1 VTTPTVAV
9 TINTEQAAGVAIAN
23 GIVRFTPT
31 KVDVSGAGS
40 AGAIVV
46 EQPFDV
52 QLDGNGV
59 AVPGIV
65 PNVNNQY
72 QVEFFGG
79 DRNRLGKPVLATIP
93 NQACYL
99 HDHLTTGPAVLSDA
113 QRALNG
119 AQAAQAAAQAV
130 LTDPGFVAVKNDLPQ
145 LESLY
150 GALAALNALASDLTN
165 LNALAAALTALN
177 ALAADLTA
185 LNALANDQVNLDAV
199 AGALAAI
206 NACANNLQAILNAP
220 TYAAQAQA
228 AQAGAAASDADA
240 TQQAANANSFA
251 LSAAAQAAQAY
262 AFSLS
267 AASAQQQDLSTIT
280 KQMHFSPNAILGTLF
295 YDTGKDSNPAWV
307 DQCQNASYM
316 FETLNGTWLSPNLGG
331 TGFPNE
337 LTARYVLANAAE
349 GINWTINGALG
360 VTPGAGGYISNNGT
374 AGPALSVPS
383 SNANSLSGAV
393 DMTLAAKA
401 NLVSW
406 AAPSS
411 TEWFGYKVTGNN
423 GYGLSLQ
430 STGKLS
436 LTWGNGAATLGASS
450 TVSLTQGANTDLWVA
465 ARLQCNVAGSFIVT
479 FWTSADGVTWT
490 QLGAAV
496 SGAATTVAAAA
507 SALFLGANSAGNQ
520 PINGKL
526 YAFQVLLNGLPG
538 TGTVVT
544 KFDGSA
550 ITANATGSYYQSAVD
565 GKHYSL
571 NAGAGVTQTTNG
583 NSNKP
588 PRVMAF
594 VWEAGYFCIYDPTKP
609 GCPLWKSWLCTA
621 TTTALGAVGVA
632 TLVASGVWAKEG
644 KLWIGSN
651 QGLLRVDFA
660 NDRMLLGR
668 TGVYT
673 LTDSRVA
680 ARNAQPSAAVNLGV
694 NGIDGWVLGS
704 NTTNCISGCVYPDAP
719 VDQNTGLM
727 QPTVFVGATVPTV
740 IKDDGTTVTTTAMGT
755 SVSFAA
761 LTPWYLLAANGAGQ
775 GVFFTLGSLRT
786 VTANWA
792 VATWSPNSNQ
802 FTADAAVGLLACN
815 RSFVAKF
822 NNGPSPQGPALS
834 LMRLNA
840 SNPLA
845 SLFARI
851 TPYSNTGW
859 MVGDIRGCWLSSTV
873 SGTTVA
879 GTNVVTDATFDNPA
893 TSASYFNQ
901 DGNISHSVSA
911 GVLNVSTN
919 VAAGSTYVVYVAAT
933 EPGVQYTINANFAI
947 VATCTGGYFD
957 VRDGA
962 SPGTGGQLNAGAG
975 NSSTGTAA
983 AGALSSTFVAIST
996 MTAIRLVM
1004 VKTQPDASCTW
1015 DNHTCTATG
1024 IADRSYK
1031 ANNLTLTGSL
1041 TKSAANA
1048 ATQIMLYSGWSA
1060 ANYAQQAYS
1069 ANLDPG
1075 TGGVTESIWGTIPA
1089 NVATAGTAVDRSAA
1103 AGAYYTFGHD
1113 ATGKLTATVFD
1124 GTTARTVTTAASYAT
1139 GQLFK
1144 ARMILSPSGT
1154 LSISVNGAPVASTPG
1169 APLLSLNNAAAV
1181 LTVGNRRALDQPWA
1195 GGLALVR
1202 IGTTIPTLE
1211 QSALCYEQEYMMF
1224 QPGAVCAL
1232 ADATALQDLRYD
1244 ASQQKFKAVSSG
1256 YENSLV
1262 GLTFSAQ
1269 AACSAGTFSHCDHL
1283 GGMKLLARATTNP
1296 GVDIMVPAYALRE
1309 ELANRDRAAAERA
1322 RLTQPFDFSGGFTAT
1337 ETNGS
1342 SGLTGVSGWTYPSQ
1356 ANQRGVGASGTN
1368 VPANTVLT
1376 DYSGTTAT
1384 LSAAATGAGA
1394 QQISLK
1400 GFRLPPGIEA
1410 LDVYAGPVG
1419 SMSPKMEGVSND
1431 YTRSFDGFCETVL
1444 MTPGYNA
1451 QVRINGRRWQQ

>member
-52 QLDGNGV
+52 QLDANGV

-72 QVEFFGG
+72 QVEFFGS
-79 DRNRLGKPVLATIP
+79 DRNRIGKPVLATIP

-99 HDHLTTGPAVLSDA
+99 HDHLTTAAPVLSDA

-130 LTDPGFVAVKNDLPQ
+130 LVDPGFVAVKNDLPQ

-185 LNALANDQVNLDAV
+185 LNALADDQVNLDAV

-251 LSAAAQAAQAY
+251 LSAAVQAAQAY

-267 AASAQQQDLSTIT
+267 AASAQQQDLSLVS
-280 KQMHFSPNAILGTLF
+280 KQMHFSPNATLGTLF

-307 DQCQNASYM
+307 DQVQNASYM
-316 FETLNGTWLSPNLGG
+316 FETLNGNWLVPNFGG
-331 TGFPNE
+331 VGFNGE
-337 LTARYVLANAAE
+337 LSARYVIPNAAENLNWLVNGAPTIVAGASGYFQGDGTSGKYLSVPDSALNSVTGDIDIRVKANQPSWTAAASNQGYFGKWTGTVATSSWLLTTSTNGKPTFNWSNGAASAAIGANAA
-349 GINWTINGALG
+349 IT
-360 VTPGAGGYISNNGT
+360 
-374 AGPALSVPS
+374 
-383 SNANSLSGAV
+383 
-393 DMTLAAKA
+393 
-401 NLVSW
+401 
-406 AAPSS
+406 AAP
-411 TEWFGYKVTGNN
+411 
-423 GYGLSLQ
+423 
-430 STGKLS
+430 
-436 LTWGNGAATLGASS
+436 
-450 TVSLTQGANTDLWVA
+450 NTDLWLRVTYQANNGAGQSVITFYTSTDGVA
-465 ARLQCNVAGSFIVT
+465 WTMLGTAQ
-479 FWTSADGVTWT
+479 TSATALSINDSATN
-490 QLGAAV
+490 LSIGA
-496 SGAATTVAAAA
+496 
-507 SALFLGANSAGNQ
+507 LYQGNN
-520 PINGKL
+520 PFIGKIYYAEIRNGI
-526 YAFQVLLNGLPG
+526 G
-538 TGTVVT
+538 GTVVS

-550 ITANATGSYYQSAVD
+550 ITANATGSYFQNATD

-588 PRVMAF
+588 PRVMAI
-594 VWEAGYFCIYDPTKP
+594 VWESGYLCIYDPTKP
-609 GCPLWKSWLCTA
+609 GCPLWKSFLCTSA
-621 TTTALGAVGVA
+621 APISALGAYNTA
-632 TLVASGVWAKEG
+632 ALVANGVWAKEG
-644 KLWIGSN
+644 ALWIGSN
-651 QGLLRVDFA
+651 QGLLCVDFA
-660 NDRMLLGR
+660 NDKMLPGR
-668 TGVYT
+668 SAGVFTT
-673 LTDSRVA
+673 LADRRIA
-680 ARNAQPSAAVNLGV
+680 ARNSQPALAQQVAGGV
-694 NGIDGWVLGS
+694 NGVDGWTLGS
-704 NTTNCISGCVYPDAP
+704 NTTFCVTGCIYPDAP
-719 VDQNTGLM
+719 VDANTGLM
-727 QPTVFVGATVPTV
+727 RPTVFVGSNTSCTL
-740 IKDDGTTVTTTAMGT
+740 IKDDGSAAVTTTSMGT
-755 SVSFAA
+755 VSLATM
-761 LTPWYLLAANGAGQ
+761 TPWYLLAGSTVTASNLYL
-775 GVFFTLGSLRT
+775 TLGSLRGMS
-786 VTANWA
+786 ANWSVTLLA
-792 VATWSPNSNQ
+792 PNSSQ
-802 FTADAAVGLLACN
+802 FTADTNSALLACN
-815 RSFVAKF
+815 RSLVAKLLST
-822 NNGPSPQGPALS
+822 PPALS
-834 LMRLNA
+834 LMRFNA

-859 MVGDIRGCWLSSTV
+859 MVGDIRGCFLATTV
-873 SGTTVA
+873 SGTTSA
-879 GTNVVTDATFDNPA
+879 GANIIVDGTFDNPA
-893 TSASYFNQ
+893 DISLWGQQ
-901 DGNISHSVSA
+901 DGNISAVITGGVLQVTTNSSA
-911 GVLNVSTN
+911 GSDSMFY
-919 VAAGSTYVVYVAAT
+919 GMAT
-933 EPGVQYTINANFAI
+933 EPGVQYTVTSNFSVI
-947 VATCTGGYFD
+947 SNCTGGYLMA
-957 VRDGA
+957 RDQSVAGSTLANGFA
-962 SPGTGGQLNAGAG
+962 SPSLTPTITFTAVSTLTFLRIGMAKTANAAQC
-975 NSSTGTAA
+975 S
-983 AGALSSTFVAIST
+983 
-996 MTAIRLVM
+996 
-1004 VKTQPDASCTW
+1004 W
-1015 DNHTCTATG
+1015 DNVACLVNG
-1024 IADRSYK
+1024 LADRSYK
-1031 ANNLTLTGSL
+1031 ANNLTLIGSL
-1041 TKSAANA
+1041 TKRAANA
-1048 ATQIMLYSGWSA
+1048 ATQIMLYTGWSV

-1075 TGGVTESIWGTIPA
+1075 TGGVTASIWGTIPA
-1089 NVATAGTAVDRSAA
+1089 NVAAAGTAVDRSAA

-1124 GTTARTVTTAASYAT
+1124 GTTTRTVTTAASYAT

-1154 LSISVNGAPVASTPG
+1154 LSISVNGAVVASTTG
-1169 APLLSLNNAAAV
+1169 APLASLNNASAV

-1202 IGTTIPTLE
+1202 IGMTIPTPE

-1232 ADATALQDLRYD
+1232 ADATSLQGFDYD
-1244 ASQQKFKAVSSG
+1244 ASQQKLKVVSSG
-1256 YENSLV
+1256 FENSLI
-1262 GLTFSAQ
+1262 GLTFAAQ
-1269 AACSAGTFSHCDHL
+1269 AAVSQGSFTRCAHT
-1283 GGMKLLARATTNP
+1283 GGMKMLARSTTNP
-1296 GVDIMVPAYALRE
+1296 GVDILVPAYALRE

-1342 SGLTGVSGWTYPSQ
+1342 SALTSVSGWTYPSQ

-1368 VPANTVLT
+1368 IPANTVLT
-1376 DYSGTTAT
+1376 DYSGTSAT

-1410 LDVYAGPVG
+1410 LDVYAGPAG

-1431 YTRSFDGFCETVL
+1431 YTRTFDGFCETVL

>member
-52 QLDGNGV
+52 QLDGNGL

-72 QVEFFGG
+72 QVEFFGS
-79 DRNRLGKPVLATIP
+79 DRNRIGKPVLATIP

-150 GALAALNALASDLTN
+150 GALTALEALYADLTN
-165 LNALAAALTALN
+165 LDAVAAALTALN
-177 ALAADLTA
+177 ALAADLTN
-185 LNALANDQVNLDAV
+185 LNALAADQVNLDAV
-199 AGALAAI
+199 AGALAAV
-206 NACANNLQAILNAP
+206 NSCANNLQAILNAP

-240 TQQAANANSFA
+240 TAQANAASGFA

-262 AFSLS
+262 AWSLS
-267 AASAQQQDLSTIT
+267 AASAQQQDLSLVS

-307 DQCQNASYM
+307 DQVQNASYM
-316 FETLNGTWLSPNLGG
+316 FETLNGTWLVPNFGG
-331 TGFPNE
+331 AGFNGE
-337 LTARYVLANAAE
+337 LSARYVIPNAAE
-349 GINWTINGALG
+349 NINWLVNGAP
-360 VTPGAGGYISNNGT
+360 TIAAGAGGYLQGDGTNGKYFT
-374 AGPALSVPS
+374 VPDSVANSVTGDIDVRVKANMVNWATPGTPHLLSKWSGVVATSSYSFALS
-383 SNANSLSGAV
+383 
-393 DMTLAAKA
+393 
-401 NLVSW
+401 
-406 AAPSS
+406 
-411 TEWFGYKVTGNN
+411 
-423 GYGLSLQ
+423 
-430 STGKLS
+430 STGKLVLDWS
-436 LTWGNGAATLGASS
+436 NGAAQNAAWS
-450 TVSLTQGANTDLWVA
+450 TVATGAANGADLWIRA
-465 ARLQCNVAGSFIVT
+465 AMQVNNGAGSSVVT
-479 FWTSADGVTWT
+479 FYTSPDGVTWN
-490 QLGAAV
+490 QLGTPV
-496 SGAATTVAAAA
+496 TVAGVTSIND
-507 SALFLGANSAGNQ
+507 SATSLSVGAQSTGINAV
-520 PINGKL
+520 NGKVY
-526 YAFQVLLNGLPG
+526 YAEVRSGIG
-538 TGTVVT
+538 GTVVS

-550 ITANATGSYYQSAVD
+550 ITASATGSYFQNATD

-571 NAGAGVTQTTNG
+571 NAGAGITQTTNG

-588 PRVMAF
+588 PRVMAI
-594 VWEAGYFCIYDPTKP
+594 VWESGYLCIYDPTKP
-609 GCPLWKSWLCTA
+609 GCPLWKSFLCTSA
-621 TTTALGAVGVA
+621 APISALGAYNTA
-632 TLVASGVWAKEG
+632 TLVTNGVWAGEG

-651 QGLLRVDFA
+651 QGLLCVDLA
-660 NDRMLLGR
+660 NDKMLPGR
-668 TGVYT
+668 QGALFTT
-673 LTDSRVA
+673 LADRRIA
-680 ARNAQPSAAVNLGV
+680 ARNSQPTLAAPGAGGV
-694 NGIDGWVLGS
+694 NGIDGFTLGT
-704 NTTNCISGCVYPDAP
+704 NTTNCITGCVYGDAP
-719 VDQNTGLM
+719 VDANTGLM
-727 QPTVFVGATVPTV
+727 QPTIFIGGSTSTL
-740 IKDDGTTVTTTAMGT
+740 IKDDGSGSVTSTSMGT
-755 SVSFAA
+755 IQLAK
-761 LTPWYLLAANGAGQ
+761 LTPWYLLAGNNNASSA
-775 GVFFTLGSLRT
+775 FLTLGSLRGLA
-786 VTANWA
+786 ANWA
-792 VATWSPNSNQ
+792 VTTLAANSNQ
-802 FTADAAVGLLACN
+802 FTADTNSGLLACS
-815 RSFVAKF
+815 RSLVAKF
-822 NNGPSPQGPALS
+822 YAGSSANVPVLN
-834 LMRLNA
+834 LMRFNA
-840 SNPLA
+840 SNPLN
-845 SLFARI
+845 SLFAKI
-851 TPYSNTGW
+851 TPFSNTGL
-859 MVGDIRGCWLSSTV
+859 MVGDIRGCWLSDVV
-873 SGTTVA
+873 SGALAPTDLELAANYGVVGGSDNMLSSVTNQGFTSTGNTTINRTYLNLATVVGKTYSVTYSVA
-879 GTNVVTDATFDNPA
+879 
-893 TSASYFNQ
+893 
-901 DGNISHSVSA
+901 SVSS
-911 GVLNVSTN
+911 GNVLVSAVGSAN
-919 VAAGSTYVVYVAAT
+919 GAGSAMTQ
-933 EPGVQYTINANFAI
+933 QYSNTAGQTNTFQFTAM
-947 VATCTGGYFD
+947 
-957 VRDGA
+957 GA
-962 SPGTGGQLNAGAG
+962 SPSLSIVSSVAGA
-975 NSSTGTAA
+975 SL
-983 AGALSSTFVAIST
+983 ALSGIS
-996 MTAIRLVM
+996 VQE
-1004 VKTQPDASCTW
+1004 V
-1015 DNHTCTATG
+1015 

-1031 ANNLTLTGSL
+1031 NNPLLVTGSL

-1048 ATQIMLYSGWSA
+1048 ATQIMLYAGWSG

-1075 TGGVTESIWGTIPA
+1075 TGGVTASIWGTIPT
-1089 NVATAGTAVDRSAA
+1089 NVAAAGTAVDRSAA
-1103 AGAYYTFGHD
+1103 SGAYYTFGHD

-1124 GTTARTVTTAASYAT
+1124 GTTTRTVTTTGSYAT

-1154 LSISVNGAPVASTPG
+1154 LSISVNSAPVASTTG
-1169 APLLSLNNAAAV
+1169 APLASLNNASAV

-1202 IGTTIPTLE
+1202 IGMTIPTPE

-1232 ADATALQDLRYD
+1232 ADATSLQGFDYD
-1244 ASQQKFKAVSSG
+1244 ASQQKIKVVSSG
-1256 YENSLV
+1256 YENSLI

-1269 AACSAGTFSHCDHL
+1269 AAVSAGSLIKCAHS
-1283 GGMKLLARATTNP
+1283 GGMKMLARSTTNP

-1384 LSAAATGAGA
+1384 LSAAAMGAGA